1 MLNLQLVLISFLVT
15 IMLYIAITS
24 CVKEYRWHKL
34 KRHITDAI
42 DALNLWNK
50 VNAND
55 IKYNEFLEIT
65 WFLDAHKYKHSF
77 YEKGGALLMYCLLCE
92 IRAEHENSNKEN

>member
-15 IMLYIAITS
+15 IMLYIAI
-24 CVKEYRWHKL
+24 KEYRWHNL
-34 KRHITDAI
+34 KRHTTDAI
-42 DALNLWNK
+42 DALNLWDK

-55 IKYNEFLEIT
+55 IKSNEFLEIT

-77 YEKGGALLMYCLLCE
+77 YEKGGELLLYYLLCE
-92 IRAEHENSNKEN
+92 IRAEHENSGKEN